1 MNRYAYEVEQ
11 ADGALLPPDNDK
23 GRNFTKFVVG
33 RSGAAASFGPTAGSN
48 ALKPCTAALI

>member
-33 RSGAAASFGPTAGSN
+33 RSGAAASFGPTADSN
-48 ALKPCTAALI
+48 APKQCTAALI